1 MVDKELMN
9 RLVAVIEAGLRPR
22 GEPNLYVVPGGVP
35 PDVGLHELERESH
48 CKMIRHLRRRLG
60 YAGQLLID
68 QATFGVSG
76 IEQLSDDV
84 LVQLH
89 RDMERAM
96 ECVQEGISFEDAGLI
111 KSRFG

>member
-1 MVDKELMN
+1 MVDKDLMN
-9 RLVAVIEAGLRPR
+9 RLVAVIAAGLRPH
-22 GEPNLYVVPGGVP
+22 GEPSLYVVPGGVP
-35 PDVGLHELERESH
+35 PDPGMHELERESH
-48 CKMIRHLRRRLG
+48 SRMIRHFRRRLG
-60 YAGQLLID
+60 YAGQLLMD

-76 IEQLSDDV
+76 IECLDDAS

>member
-1 MVDKELMN
+1 MN

-22 GEPNLYVVPGGVP
+22 GETTLYVVPGGVP
-35 PDVGLHELERESH
+35 PDQGMHEFERESH

-68 QATFGVSG
+68 QATFGVQG
-76 IEQLSDDV
+76 IDRLDDDS

-111 KSRFG
+111 RSRFG

>member
-1 MVDKELMN
+1 MVDKDLMN

-22 GEPNLYVVPGGVP
+22 GEPNLYVVPAGVP
-35 PDVGLHELERESH
+35 PDGKMHELERESH
-48 CKMIRHLRRRLG
+48 CRMIRHFRRRLG
-60 YAGQLLID
+60 YAGQLLMD
-68 QATFGVSG
+68 QAAFGVSG
-76 IEQLSDDV
+76 IESLDDAS